1 MTRGPAWLLMC
12 LAWPC
17 ALEAQPVNYRLDP
30 LHSAVQ
36 FEVLHFNTSTLR
48 GRFAMLNGQ
57 VTLDATARRGEA
69 GLSIDTSTVDTGL
82 KVLDARLRQPDLLDS
97 DGHPQAWFVSSR
109 FDYLDGRVG
118 DARGEVRG
126 EFTLRGISQPL
137 ALKVVR
143 FACRQDERLKTEV
156 CGGDF
161 EATLLRSDF
170 GATFG
175 LPFVGDKV
183 RLLIQAEALREPS
196 QAQK

>member
-1 MTRGPAWLLMC
+1 MAS

-17 ALEAQPVNYRLDP
+17 ALSAQPVTYRLDP

-48 GRFAMLNGQ
+48 GRFAMLNGW
-57 VTLDATARRGEA
+57 VTLDGAAQRGEV
-69 GLSIDTSTVDTGL
+69 GLSIDTATVDTGL

-97 DGHPQAWFVSSR
+97 TGHPQAWFVASR
-109 FDYLDGRVG
+109 FRFQDGQLS
-118 DARGEVRG
+118 EVRG
-126 EFTLRGISQPL
+126 EFTLRGIGQPL
-137 ALKVVR
+137 SLHALR
-143 FACRQDERLKTEV
+143 FGCRQDERLQTEV

-175 LPFVGDKV
+175 LPFVGDRV
-183 RLLIQAEALREPS
+183 RLLIQVEALREPD
-196 QAQK
+196 QPQK

>member
-1 MTRGPAWLLMC
+1 MWSVSVAS

-17 ALEAQPVNYRLDP
+17 ALAAQPVNYRLDP

-36 FEVLHFNTSTLR
+36 FEVSHFNTSTLR
-48 GRFAMLNGQ
+48 GRFAMLNGL
-57 VTLDATARRGEA
+57 VTLDAAAQRGEV
-69 GLSIDTSTVDTGL
+69 GLSVDTATVDTGL
-82 KVLDARLRQPDLLDS
+82 KVLDARLRQPDLLGS
-97 DGHPQAWFVSSR
+97 SGHPQAWFVASR
-109 FDYLDGRVG
+109 FAYRDGRV
-118 DARGEVRG
+118 DEVRG

-137 ALKVVR
+137 ALKALR

-161 EATLLRSDF
+161 EATLLRSEF

-183 RLLIQAEALREPS
+183 RLLIQVEALRDPDLR
-196 QAQK
+196 QK